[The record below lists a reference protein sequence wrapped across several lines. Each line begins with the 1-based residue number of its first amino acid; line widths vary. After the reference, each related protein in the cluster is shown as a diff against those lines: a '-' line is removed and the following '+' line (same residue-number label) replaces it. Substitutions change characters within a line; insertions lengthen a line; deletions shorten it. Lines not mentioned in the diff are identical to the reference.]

1 MRKDIELSF
10 EIGAYTPETMPM
22 ERLAEYMGDLAAML
36 GESSA
41 VHFKQLKKGST
52 IVAFAVEQEAY
63 PKIQQRVAD
72 IQYGNASVVEM
83 NAYRSLN
90 KRLADD
96 NASGELKEGEG
107 PNAKLLDFPGKLT
120 AKVEQVGPVK
130 QAGSI
135 DGVVIRLGGKDAT
148 VPVHIQDGDAIYKC
162 NTSRAVAR
170 LLGHHIFGDE
180 LRFTGVGVWQ
190 RNDTGCWGLKS
201 FEIHSFEALDTTPLA
216 EVVHQMRS
224 IENEWNAVDDAWSD
238 LKALRGSGDGMH

>member
-41 VHFKQLKKGST
+41 VHFKQLKTGST
-52 IVAFAVEQEAY
+52 VVAVRVEPEAY
-63 PKIQQRVAD
+63 PKVQQRVAD
-72 IQYGNASVVEM
+72 VQLGTAGVAEM

-96 NASGELKEGEG
+96 NASGALKEGEG
-107 PNAKLLDFPGKLT
+107 PNAKLLDFPGKF
-120 AKVEQVGPVK
+120 APKIEHVAPVK

-135 DGVVIRLGGKDAT
+135 DGIVIRLGGKDAT
-148 VPVHIQDGDAIYKC
+148 VPVHIQDGDTTHKC

-180 LRFTGVGVWQ
+180 LRFTGVGLWQ
-190 RNDTGCWGLKS
+190 RNEAGGWGLKS

-216 EVVHQMRS
+216 EVVHQIRS
-224 IENEWNAVDDAWSD
+224 IESEWNTLDDAWGE
-238 LKALRGSGDGMH
+238 LKALRNSGDGMH